1 MYNDFLLGDSQ
12 KIIMIKIKNLHKNFG
27 QVKAVDGLSFEAQE
41 GDIIGLLG
49 PNGAG
54 KTTTM
59 RLLSGFLFP
68 DQGEILINDLPL
80 EENLSLCQ
88 EQIGYLAENNP
99 LYQDMLVSEIL
110 KLSMDLKHIRR
121 DKRKEALDF
130 AVSSVAISN
139 VYYNPIKE
147 LSKGYKQRVGMAIA
161 LLRRP
166 GILIL
171 DEPTEGLDPNQRQEI
186 RNLIKRLA
194 EKRTILMS
202 THVMA
207 EASAVCNRIL
217 IINEGKLAAEGTP
230 EELSS
235 ASHLEQIFSFDLEGE
250 RVESLLKEIIGSN
263 KLEIKRMGE
272 KRFAGKIMAAEKT
285 NLQPALSRLAAEN
298 NWIIWRINE
307 EEHKLEDIFE
317 KLTHNHDV
325 V

>member
-1 MYNDFLLGDSQ
+1 M
-12 KIIMIKIKNLHKNFG
+12 
-27 QVKAVDGLSFEAQE
+27 SFEVSQLSKLYGTHKVLDSVSFSAQP
-41 GDIIGLLG
+41 GRILGFLG

-54 KTTTM
+54 KSTTM
-59 RLLSGFLFP
+59 KIITGYLSANS
-68 DQGEILINDLPL
+68 GEVKVLGENAL
-80 EENLSLCQ
+80 ENPKLVSPK
-88 EQIGYLAENNP
+88 IGYLPENNP

-110 KLSMDLKHIRR
+110 KLSMDLKHIRA

-130 AVSSVAISN
+130 AVSSVGIEN
-139 VYYNPIKE
+139 VYYHPIKE

-161 LLRRP
+161 LIRRP

-217 IINEGKLAAEGTP
+217 IINQGKLAAEGTP

-250 RVESLLKEIIGSN
+250 GVETLLKSIIGKS
-263 KLEIKRMGE
+263 KLEMEKRGA
-272 KRFAGKIMAAEKT
+272 KRFAGKIMAREKMD
-285 NLQPALSRLAAEN
+285 LQPALSRLACEN
-298 NWIIWRINE
+298 HWIIWRINE
-307 EEHKLEDIFE
+307 EEHKLEEIFQ
-317 KLTHNHDV
+317 KLTGNKDV
-325 V
+325 I

>member
-1 MYNDFLLGDSQ
+1 
-12 KIIMIKIKNLHKNFG
+12 MIKVKNLHKNFG
-27 QVKAVDGLSFEAQE
+27 QVRAVDGLSFEACE

-68 DQGEILINDLPL
+68 DQGEILINNLPL
-80 EENLSLCQ
+80 EENLSACQ

-110 KLSMDLKHIRR
+110 KFSMDLKHIRA

-130 AVSSVAISN
+130 AVSSVAVEN
-139 VYYNPIKE
+139 VYYRPIKE

-217 IINEGKLAAEGTP
+217 IINEGRLAAQGTP
-230 EELSS
+230 QELSS
-235 ASHLEQIFSFDLEGE
+235 ASHLAQVFSFDLEGE
-250 RVESLLKEIIGSN
+250 NVENLLKNIIGKSE
-263 KLEIKRMGE
+263 LEIKKVGAN
-272 KRFAGKIMAAEKT
+272 RFAGKVKARGKMD
-285 NLQPALSRLAAEN
+285 LQPALSRLASEN
-298 NWIIWRINE
+298 HWIIWRINE

-317 KLTHNHDV
+317 KLTSNHDV
-325 V
+325 

>member
-1 MYNDFLLGDSQ
+1 MTFLDFR
-12 KIIMIKIKNLHKNFG
+12 KNMIQVKNLHKNFG
-27 QVKAVDGLSFEAQE
+27 QVKAVDGLSFSARE

-68 DQGEILINDLPL
+68 DQGEILIGDLPL
-80 EENLSLCQ
+80 EENLNLCQ

-110 KLSMDLKHIRR
+110 KLSMDLKHIRA

-130 AVSSVAISN
+130 AVSSVGIEN
-139 VYYNPIKE
+139 VYYHPIKE

-161 LLRRP
+161 LIRRP

-217 IINEGKLAAEGTP
+217 IINQGKLAAEGTP

-235 ASHLEQIFSFDLEGE
+235 ASDLEQIFSFDLEGE
-250 RVESLLKEIIGSN
+250 GVETLLKSIIGKS
-263 KLEIKRMGE
+263 KLEMEKRGA
-272 KRFAGKIMAAEKT
+272 KRFAGKIMAREKMD
-285 NLQPALSRLAAEN
+285 LQPALSRLAAEN
-298 NWIIWRINE
+298 HWIIWRINE
-307 EEHKLEDIFE
+307 EEHKLEEIFQ
-317 KLTHNHDV
+317 KLTGNKDAI
-325 V
+325 